1 MDDYILVTGGA
12 GYIGSHTVVELLA
25 NGYKV
30 VIVDNLV
37 NSSYDAVARIEYIS
51 KQKVPFF
58 NVNISEHD
66 ALDGIFKLHKI
77 SGVIHFAA
85 LKAVG
90 ESTQIPLDYYSNN
103 ICGTVNLLRVMNEN
117 NVKTIVFS
125 SSATVYGDVTR
136 FEKMIPIPET
146 CPTGPTNPYGRTKLT
161 IEQILSDVHAADESW
176 RAAILRYFNPMG
188 AHPSGLLGEDPL
200 GIPNNLLP
208 FLAQVAVGR
217 REKLL
222 VFGDDYDSHDGTP
235 IRDYVHVVD
244 LAKGHIAALAYLAK
258 LEKDK
263 GLYREWNLG
272 TGKGST
278 VFDVYNA
285 FCEAIGRKLPYDITG
300 RRSGDVLNLT
310 AHPGRA
316 NEELQWSAR
325 LSIKQACVDLWKWT
339 TMNPYGFNV
348 NNYKWELFQDDE
360 TRGYESRL
368 HTVTSTNGNFLV
380 SIANYGATIQ
390 SITKHGKE
398 MILGFKTLAKYKDK
412 TNPFFGATIGR
423 YANRIGSAKF
433 ALDGQEYELSKNES
447 NSTCLHGGSE
457 GFDKRI
463 YLGPVVNR
471 NEALDETTLDFLLLD
486 ANGNNGFPADLVT
499 HVKYT
504 IGQDSVSIEYSA
516 EIPECSEK
524 AATPVNLT
532 NHSYFLLGDKDVSN
546 ITIKLATNEIISVDK
561 MLLPTGRT
569 EKLLGELLS
578 GQKLNSY
585 AYDNCFIVNKDGREL
600 DTRNRPL
607 ALVLEACNA
616 SGDIKF
622 SAYTTEPA
630 FQLYT
635 GDGVNTAEHTG
646 RSGFCVEPSRFV
658 DAINHKDWSKQVVLR
673 KGNVYG
679 ALVKYTFA

>member
-1 MDDYILVTGGA
+1 MNDYILVTGGA

-51 KQKVPFF
+51 RQKVPFF
-58 NVNISEHD
+58 NVNISDHD
-66 ALDGIFKLHKI
+66 ALDNVFKLYKI

-103 ICGTVNLLRVMNEN
+103 ISGTVNLLQVMKEN
-117 NVKTIVFS
+117 NVKSIVFS
-125 SSATVYGDVTR
+125 SSATVYGDATR
-136 FEKMIPIPET
+136 FDNMIPIPEI
-146 CPTGPTNPYGRTKLT
+146 CPTGPTNPYGRTKLM
-161 IEQILSDVHAADESW
+161 IEQILSDVYTADNSW

-208 FLAQVAVGR
+208 YLAQVAVGR

-258 LEKDK
+258 LEKET

-285 FCEAIGRKLPYDITG
+285 FCKAIGRKLPYEVAG
-300 RRSGDVLNLT
+300 RRAGDVLDLT
-310 AHPGRA
+310 AHPARA
-316 NEELQWSAR
+316 NSELQWYAK
-325 LSIKQACVDLWKWT
+325 LSIEQACTDLWKWT
-339 TMNPYGFNV
+339 TMNPYGFNLD
-348 NNYKWELFQDDE
+348 NYKLELFQDE
-360 TRGYESRL
+360 EERGYDSRL
-368 HTVTSTNGNFLV
+368 HIVTSTDKKFLV

-390 SITKHGKE
+390 SITKNNKA
-398 MILGFKTLAKYKDK
+398 MALGFESLAEYKK
-412 TNPFFGATIGR
+412 KNNPFFGATIGR
-423 YANRIGSAKF
+423 YANRIGSGKF
-433 ALDGQEYELSKNES
+433 ALDGREYQLSKNEN
-447 NSTCLHGGSE
+447 NSTSLHGGNN
-457 GFDKRI
+457 GFDKQK
-463 YLGPVVNR
+463 YLGPVVTQNA
-471 NEALDETTLDFLLLD
+471 ESGETSLDFLLVD
-486 ANGNNGFPADLVT
+486 SNGNNGFPADLVS

-504 IGQDSVSIEYSA
+504 IGQDSIGIEYTA
-516 EIPECSEK
+516 EILDSSEE
-524 AATPVNLT
+524 AACPVNLT
-532 NHSYFLLGDKDVSN
+532 NHSYFLLGDEDVSK
-546 ITIKLATNEIISVDK
+546 ITIKTVTNEILSVDSL
-561 MLLPTGRT
+561 LLPTGET
-569 EKLLGELLS
+569 EKLLSELLL
-578 GQKLNSY
+578 GQTLGSS
-585 AYDNCFIVNKDGREL
+585 AYDNCFVVDKDAGEL
-600 DTRNRPL
+600 DTRSKPL
-607 ALVLEACNA
+607 ALVVEATNS

-622 SAYTTEPA
+622 SAHTTEPA

-635 GDGVNTAEHTG
+635 GDGVNTAEHTS
-646 RSGFCVEPSRFV
+646 RSGFCVEPSRFI
-658 DAINHKDWSKQVVLR
+658 DAINHEDWCKQVILR
-673 KGNVYG
+673 KGDIYG